1 MFNKK
6 DNFEELFK
14 KEFKKAN
21 KVDINIHDFLPKE
34 ELKQKKQVSISWKYA
49 TLFTVFLLAISF
61 IMLSIGI
68 SKYNEL
74 DFVKSEFE
82 YIQIDEENSVLKE
95 ENYSKMLEIC
105 KRDVK
110 KDNAYYI
117 SITKD
122 ISLYVYKGSVKEQFV
137 NSSLEVEMIYK
148 NIYFYVFKFKD
159 DRQKF
164 DLLIDGYVFNID
176 SENNF
181 GILGYVVVGNEVN
194 IEFDIVYRNKVKN
207 YIFDECK

>member
-21 KVDINIHDFLPKE
+21 KVDININDFLPKE

-49 TLFTVFLLAISF
+49 TLFTVFLLVISS

-82 YIQIDEENSVLKE
+82 YIQINEENSALKE
-95 ENYSKMLEIC
+95 ENYFKMLEIC
-105 KRDVK
+105 ESDIK
-110 KDNAYYI
+110 KENAYYI
-117 SITKD
+117 DITRD

-194 IEFDIVYRNKVKN
+194 IEFDIVYRNKVKK

>member
-21 KVDINIHDFLPKE
+21 KVDININDFLPKE

-49 TLFTVFLLAISF
+49 TLFTVFLLAISS

-74 DFVKSEFE
+74 DFVKSKFE
-82 YIQIDEENSVLKE
+82 YIQINEENSVLKE
-95 ENYSKMLEIC
+95 ENYSKMSEIC
-105 KRDVK
+105 ENDIK
-110 KDNAYYI
+110 KENAYYI
-117 SITKD
+117 DITRD

>member
-21 KVDINIHDFLPKE
+21 KVDININDFLPKE

-49 TLFTVFLLAISF
+49 TLFTVFLLAISS

-82 YIQIDEENSVLKE
+82 YIQINEENNVIKDEDFL
-95 ENYSKMLEIC
+95 KMLEIC
-105 KRDVK
+105 ENDIK
-110 KDNAYYI
+110 KENAYYI

-148 NIYFYVFKFKD
+148 NIYFYAFKFKD

>member
-14 KEFKKAN
+14 KEFKKTN
-21 KVDINIHDFLPKE
+21 QVDINIHDFLPKE

-49 TLFTVFLLAISF
+49 TLLTVFLLAISS

-74 DFVKSEFE
+74 GFVYSEFK
-82 YIQIDEENSVLKE
+82 YIQIEDDSEILKE
-95 ENYSKMLEIC
+95 E
-105 KRDVK
+105 DVNQMFSLCTGDFERK
-110 KDNAYYI
+110 NAYYI

-137 NSSLEVEMIYK
+137 NSGQDLEVFYQ
-148 NIYFYVFKFKD
+148 NIYFYAFKFKD

-181 GILGYVVVGNEVN
+181 GILGYVTTGEEVN

>member
-21 KVDINIHDFLPKE
+21 KVDININDFLPKE

-49 TLFTVFLLAISF
+49 TLFTVFLLAISS

-82 YIQIDEENSVLKE
+82 YIQINEENSALKE
-95 ENYSKMLEIC
+95 ENYFKMIEIC

>member
-49 TLFTVFLLAISF
+49 TLLTVFLLAISS

-74 DFVKSEFE
+74 DFVKSEFK
-82 YIQIDEENSVLKE
+82 YIQIDEDNNALKE
-95 ENYSKMLEIC
+95 EDFKKMLEIC
-105 KRDVK
+105 KNDVIK
-110 KDNAYYI
+110 ENAYYI
-117 SITKD
+117 DITKD
-122 ISLYVYKGSVKEQFV
+122 ISLYVYKGSIKEQFV

-148 NIYFYVFKFKD
+148 NIYFYAFKFKD

-164 DLLIDGYVFNID
+164 DLLIDEYVFNID

>member
-21 KVDINIHDFLPKE
+21 KVDININDFLPKE

-49 TLFTVFLLAISF
+49 TLFTVFLLAISS

-82 YIQIDEENSVLKE
+82 YIQINEENSALKE
-95 ENYSKMLEIC
+95 ENYFKMLEIC
-105 KRDVK
+105 ESDIK
-110 KDNAYYI
+110 KENAYYI
-117 SITKD
+117 DITRD

-137 NSSLEVEMIYK
+137 NSSLEVEMIYQ

-181 GILGYVVVGNEVN
+181 GILGYVVVGDEVN